1 MKKLLP
7 AIDIVIYIV
16 VIGWFVQKYLK
27 NGFKDLT
34 DFIIPSV
41 VSILFIYD
49 LYSSRKKKSEKPK
62 ETQLRED
69 KAFNLFCYILIFGS
83 VVFQYLNNRFD
94 WSDLILPLI
103 LLISIFLPRLQLLR
117 D

>member
-7 AIDIVIYIV
+7 AIDIVTYVV
-16 VIGWFVQKYLK
+16 VIGWFVQKYFK

-34 DFIIPSV
+34 DFIIPFI

-49 LYSSRKKKSEKPK
+49 LFSSRKKKSEKPK
-62 ETQLRED
+62 ETLFRED
-69 KAFNLFCYILIFGS
+69 KAFNLFCYTLIFGT
-83 VVFQYLNNRFD
+83 VIFQYLNNRFD

-103 LLISIFLPRLQLLR
+103 LLISILLPRLQLLK

>member
-7 AIDIVIYIV
+7 AIDIVTYVV
-16 VIGWFVQKYLK
+16 VIGWFVQKYFK

-34 DFIIPSV
+34 DFIIPFV

-49 LYSSRKKKSEKPK
+49 FYSSRKKTSEKPK
-62 ETQLRED
+62 ETEIREG
-69 KAFNLFCYILIFGS
+69 KAFNLFCFILIFGIII
-83 VVFQYLNNRFD
+83 FQYLNNRYH

-103 LLISIFLPRLQLLR
+103 LLISILLPRLQLLK

>member
-16 VIGWFVQKYLK
+16 LIGCFVQKYLK

-34 DFIIPSV
+34 DFIIPFV
-41 VSILFIYD
+41 FSILLIHD
-49 LYSSRKKKSEKPK
+49 LYSSRKKKSEIPQ
-62 ETQLRED
+62 ETEIREG
-69 KAFNLFCYILIFGS
+69 KAFNLFCYTLIFGT
-83 VVFQYLNNRFD
+83 VIFQYLNNRFD

-103 LLISIFLPRLQLLR
+103 LLISILLPRLQLLR